1 MPEKDYLALA
11 KQRITRPS
19 QMKKKPK
26 LLVYARNKK
35 GKTTLTAS
43 AGRGKILILD
53 PEQGTSE
60 SKRVDPDVWPIY
72 RWEDVADACGFLA
85 TMKHNYE
92 WVGVDG
98 LTRLNDMALDYTM
111 KIREARQI
119 DAQPGMVAQKDWGQA
134 GKVMKTMMVNLYN
147 LPIGVI
153 YTAQERVMESIS
165 SEADEDVEEQPMAFV
180 ADLPKGSRSMIYSLV
195 DLIGRLYVVQIDK
208 PDGSKVKERRLWIGE
223 NPMYDTGYRSDFDL
237 PDYIRRPTLGRITEI
252 MEKGRIER
260 RRPAASQ

>member
-1 MPEKDYLALA
+1 MPEKDYVALA

-19 QMKKKPK
+19 EMKKRPK

-35 GKTTLTAS
+35 GKSWLTAS

-53 PEQGTSE
+53 PEMGTSE
-60 SKRVDPDVWPIY
+60 MKKVDPDVWPIH
-72 RWEDVADACGFLA
+72 RWEDAADACGFLA
-85 TMKHNYE
+85 TGKHQYE

-153 YTAQERVMESIS
+153 YTAQERVMESIA

-195 DLIGRLYVVQIDK
+195 DIIGRLYVVQIDK
-208 PDGSKVKERRLWIGE
+208 PDGTKVKERRLWIGE
-223 NPMYDTGYRSDFDL
+223 NPMYDTGYRSDFIL
-237 PDYIRRPTLGRITEI
+237 PDYIRRPTLPRITEI
-252 MEKGRIER
+252 MEKGRVVR
-260 RRPAASQ
+260 RSSSSA